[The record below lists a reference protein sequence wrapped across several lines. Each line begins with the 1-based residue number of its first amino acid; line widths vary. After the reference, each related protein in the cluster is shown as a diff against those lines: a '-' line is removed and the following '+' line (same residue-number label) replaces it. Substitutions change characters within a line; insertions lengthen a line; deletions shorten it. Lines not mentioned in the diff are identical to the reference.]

1 MGDRNA
7 TPFLGSRIYTSFL
20 GVLLLF
26 ALFLTYRIFSPF
38 LHTFVFAAVL
48 SIITY
53 PLYIRLVPRVGY
65 RRTIAAGLTT
75 GGIALLIVVPLF
87 FLLFGLA
94 VQGAESLRAIR
105 EWAVTTD
112 FDRWIGDGAM
122 AGYLEWVKVHLPFVK
137 VEQLNL
143 DEKLLG
149 YSEQFAQYLLD
160 MSRGLLRDAAGLL
173 LKFLLLVGM
182 IFFFLLDGPNMVQRL
197 KYLCPLKRYQE
208 DIIID
213 SLQRVSRSVLL
224 GSLFVA
230 ALQGLAGGIG
240 FAAVG
245 FPGLFWG
252 TMMAFAALIPVVGAS
267 LIWWPAVIYLA
278 VNGEWGWSLFLFLWC
293 IGLVVNI
300 DTFLRPLLLRGA
312 QKVSPFYI
320 FLAILGAVSVF
331 GFKGILYG
339 PLILSFVM
347 VMLQIYGE
355 EYHEALQNRGEDC

>member
-1 MGDRNA
+1 VQSPNR
-7 TPFLGSRIYTSFL
+7 TPFLGSRIYPSFL
-20 GVLLLF
+20 GILLLF
-26 ALFLTYRIFSPF
+26 ALYLTYRIFSPF
-38 LHTFVFAAVL
+38 LHTFIFAAVTA
-48 SIITY
+48 IIAY
-53 PLYIRLVPRVGY
+53 PSFSWVLRKVSN
-65 RRTIAAGLTT
+65 RRAVAATLTT
-75 GGIALLIVVPLF
+75 LGVCFLIIVPLF
-87 FLLFGLA
+87 FLFYGLA
-94 VQGAESLRAIR
+94 VQGAESLRAMR
-105 EWAVTTD
+105 QWAMNTD

-122 AGYLEWVKVHLPFVK
+122 AGHLEWIKLHLPFIK

-143 DEKLLG
+143 EDKMLA

-182 IFFFLLDGPNMVQRL
+182 VFFFLLDGPNMVQRL
-197 KYLCPLKRYQE
+197 KYLCPLKQYQE
-208 DIIID
+208 EIIID
-213 SLQRVSRSVLL
+213 SLERVSRSVLL

-230 ALQGLAGGIG
+230 ALQGLAGGVG
-240 FAAVG
+240 FAMVG

-278 VNGEWGWSLFLFLWC
+278 VNGEWGWSVFLFVWC

-300 DTFLRPLLLRGA
+300 DTFLRPILLRGA

-347 VMLQIYGE
+347 VMLHIYGE
-355 EYHEALQNRGEDC
+355 EYQEALQNRGDQC